1 MTTKTERQKEAQAP
15 ARLVMLAAAII
26 AVLLLCKGEYMGA
39 GLLIFTGWL
48 ISLAS
53 APD

>member
-15 ARLVMLAAAII
+15 ARLAMLAAAII
-26 AVLLLCKGEYMGA
+26 AVLLLLKGEYIGA
-39 GLLIFTGWL
+39 GLLIFTGW
-48 ISLAS
+48 IVTLAS

>member
-15 ARLVMLAAAII
+15 ARLAMLAAVVI
-26 AVLLLCKGEYMGA
+26 ALLLLFKGEYIGA
-39 GLLIFTGWL
+39 GLLIFTGWT

-53 APD
+53 GPD

>member
-15 ARLVMLAAAII
+15 ARLAMLAAVAI
-26 AVLLLCKGEYMGA
+26 ALLLLLKGEYIGA
-39 GLLIFTGWL
+39 GLLIFAGWL
-48 ISLAS
+48 ITLAS